1 MKKLLIFAAG
11 SILLASL
18 GSPAQA
24 FTYNQSDTAELDT
37 QFLGSNA
44 PRIGLSRFTGGAD
57 IGFSAL
63 DALRGRY
70 ATVETTATP
79 SSAAAFTEEFLPQ
92 QAFVY
97 NELNDAGELLATGQT
112 IGFTEIQTPGA
123 GLTINGTLA
132 PLPDSSG
139 TIQLPDA
146 DLYAISL
153 VGGVPLTAT
162 VTNSTN
168 GGEVDDTSLFLFNS
182 AGIGVAYNEEIA
194 NQAVFVDPPG
204 TNFLSSITYT
214 PPTSDTYYLAIA
226 YGGSSTVDN
235 PTLGSAVYQP
245 QDAAGNLIWYD
256 SADDYFAS
264 RGGVIGFTDTTPS
277 STQPLASWNDFGTQ
291 DTTFSYTL
299 AVIPEPSIGG
309 GLLALGSLSL
319 AALGRKKK
327 APGVTK

>member
-24 FTYNQSDTAELDT
+24 FTYNQSDAAELDT

-63 DALRGRY
+63 DALRGGY

-97 NELNDAGELLATGQT
+97 NELNDAGELLTTGQT

-153 VGGVPLTAT
+153 VAGVPITAT

-168 GGEVDDTSLFLFNS
+168 GGEEDDTSLFLFNS

-194 NQAVFVDPPG
+194 NQEVFVNPPG

-226 YGGSSTVDN
+226 YGGSSN
-235 PTLGSAVYQP
+235 TLGAAVYQP
-245 QDAAGNLIWYD
+245 QDADGNLIWYD
-256 SADDYFAS
+256 SVDDYFVDA
-264 RGGVIGFTDTTPS
+264 GTVIGFTDTTPS

-291 DTTFSYTL
+291 DPTFSYTL